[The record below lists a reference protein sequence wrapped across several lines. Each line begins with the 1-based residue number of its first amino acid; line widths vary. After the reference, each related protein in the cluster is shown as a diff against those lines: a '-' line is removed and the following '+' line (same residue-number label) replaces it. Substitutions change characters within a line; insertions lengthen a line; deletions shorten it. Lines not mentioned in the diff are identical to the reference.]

1 MVNHNIVA
9 EFAMILCGNNSPRC
23 GCINGD
29 DSALCGDIH
38 AIMFSAVADGG
49 IGRGIEFCGNGTA
62 VNRPTARCIA
72 QCCQIGYGICNSRKG
87 NACFIHQK
95 AHLIQMGGK
104 SRCLIIGC
112 ADEGSKGR
120 SCRLCSLCGCQ
131 CRCHSG

>member
-9 EFAMILCGNNSPRC
+9 EFTMILCGNNSPRC

-38 AIMFSAVADGG
+38 AIMLPAIADGG

-72 QCCQIGYGICNSRKG
+72 QCCQDVLTRVVKVGAAASVPSVGA
-87 NACFIHQK
+87 NADVI
-95 AHLIQMGGK
+95 AVK
-104 SRCLIIGC
+104 SRE
-112 ADEGSKGR
+112 AEESDS
-120 SCRLCSLCGCQ
+120 SRLVI
-131 CRCHSG
+131 